1 MHLYGEDN
9 GMSLE
14 STFEFNQWR
23 SMQPLVLD
31 GICINGGVGKGFA
44 HFHNSIHVSRK
55 SAQAFLS
62 NEEHQF
68 EIFPDATA
76 SEREKLTV
84 ALERLRTEMDQLISS
99 AYDTIHNFNHETG
112 AEKAVFDSFRLL
124 AHDRGWERH
133 LLHNIEKGYS
143 CEEAVS
149 TVLSA
154 MQSQFSK
161 DQFWQSRLCEFEDL
175 SRRLLGYL
183 QPLVGLKEGALSTAK
198 SDRPLVVIATSLSPA
213 DLIDYHHHNLVG
225 LILAGSSYTSH
236 VEIIAKSLRVPVV
249 AGEQSVL
256 YMITAGDPVII
267 DGDKGQVYVR
277 PLKEVSVRAAS
288 IMQAANLNSN
298 SEANDLAG
306 PAPVTIDGVQI
317 RLSINANLPDDLV
330 YVHQPSID
338 GVGLFRTEIPFMI
351 ANELPSVR
359 GQTEFYAHV
368 LNQVGGKPLCF
379 RTLDI
384 GGDKM
389 LLLQKQGEA
398 TINRAASGWR
408 AIRLSLDRPM
418 LLRHQI
424 RAFLRAKVES
434 KYCDTP
440 LSIMIPMVAE
450 VSEFL
455 SIRKII
461 QKEISREQ
469 MLGRS
474 VSSVIRIGAMIEIP
488 SIVYQLEQLI
498 PFVDFL
504 ALGSNDLQQFFFAYD
519 RDKPEM
525 SNRYDFLSP
534 SFLMFLKEIIERVG
548 GRVPL
553 SICGESASHRLNVL
567 ALLGIGMT
575 HFSVSPSQVG
585 SLYRMITRV
594 HQANLKTYVDAACQ
608 HLLSPEGCL
617 ERTSVTLR
625 HRLMGFAVDHGLIH
639 M

>member
-1 MHLYGEDN
+1 
-9 GMSLE
+9 MSLE
-14 STFEFNQWR
+14 PAFELNQWR

-31 GICINGGVGKGFA
+31 GISINGGIGKGFA
-44 HFHNSIHVSRK
+44 HFHNFIPNSADSIQ
-55 SAQAFLS
+55 SALK
-62 NEEHQF
+62 
-68 EIFPDATA
+68 
-76 SEREKLTV
+76 EKLSDFSPETSADV
-84 ALERLRTEMDQLISS
+84 SLLEIDRLSLALTHLHDEIELLISAADAS
-99 AYDTIHNFNHETG
+99 INDFNNRNSEAKG
-112 AEKAVFDSFRLL
+112 VLDSLRLL
-124 AHDRGWERH
+124 AHDRGWRNR
-133 LLHNIEKGYS
+133 LIQCIENGRT
-143 CEEAVS
+143 CEEAVCD
-149 TVLSA
+149 VLDT
-154 MQSQFSK
+154 MKGHFSK
-161 DQFWQSRLCEFEDL
+161 ELFWQNRLCEFEDL
-175 SRRLLGYL
+175 SRRLLICL
-183 QPLVGLKEGALSTAK
+183 QPLIGRNSTAYVK
-198 SDRPLVVIATSLSPA
+198 SDSPLIVIASSLSPV

-249 AGEQSVL
+249 AGPHSL
-256 YMITAGDPVII
+256 LFMITPGDPVVI
-267 DGDKGQVYVR
+267 DGNKGLICVR
-277 PLKEVSVRAAS
+277 PVREIGIRAAS
-288 IMQAANLNSN
+288 ILKTSGIDFSANELN
-298 SEANDLAG
+298 G
-306 PAPVTIDGVQI
+306 PPPVTLDGVHI
-317 RLSINANLPDDLV
+317 RLSINANLPDDLIH
-330 YVHQPSID
+330 VHQPSID

-359 GQTEFYAHV
+359 GQTEFYKHI
-368 LNQVGGKPLCF
+368 LNQVCEKPLCF

-389 LLLQKQGEA
+389 LLLQKQGKA
-398 TINRAASGWR
+398 SAQTTASGWR

-424 RAFLRAKVES
+424 RAFLRAKIASNYKNV
-434 KYCDTP
+434 P

-461 QKEISREQ
+461 QMEINREKT
-469 MLGRS
+469 LGHD
-474 VSSVIRIGAMIEIP
+474 VPTVIQIGAMIEIP
-488 SIVYQLEQLI
+488 SIVYQLEQLL

-534 SFLMFLKEIIERVG
+534 SFLMFLKQIIERVD

-575 HFSVSPSQVG
+575 HLSVSPSHVG
-585 SLYRMITRV
+585 SLYSMITRV
-594 HQANLKTYVDAACQ
+594 HHGNLKTYIETACL

-625 HRLMGFAVDHGLIH
+625 HRLMGFAVDHGLIRS
-639 M
+639 